1 MPLLAY
7 LTAIVIWS
15 TTPLVIKLGND
26 SVTPITAIT
35 LRMVLAVALG
45 FLILAAMRQS
55 GIFDRRN
62 YKLYF
67 AGSIGIF
74 PNMTMVYYASLYIPS
89 GLLAVLMG
97 LAPFMTGL
105 IAHFV
110 LGDEFFIRRKIVGQ
124 ILALSGLIVVYYGQ
138 LSLDAS
144 SSIGVL
150 LMLCS
155 TAIFATSSVWVKKYT
170 MERSVPALN
179 QTVGAMLFSLPGL
192 FVSWWV
198 LDGNTDIVISNTSLW
213 SILYLAIIGSLLGFV
228 VFFYVLKHMSVGLV
242 TLILLVTPVS
252 ALILGKTIADEVI
265 SLPIIIGSVLILVG
279 LVVYE
284 NIFNLKFSVQE

>member
-45 FLILAAMRQS
+45 FVILALMRKA

-62 YKLYF
+62 FKLYI

-74 PNMTMVYYASLYIPS
+74 PNMVMVYYASLYIPS

-97 LAPFMTGL
+97 LAPFMTGFV
-105 IAHFV
+105 AHFV
-110 LGDEFFIRRKIVGQ
+110 LGDVFFIRRKILGQ
-124 ILALSGLIVVYYGQ
+124 ILALSGLVVVYYGQ
-138 LSLDAS
+138 LSLDADS
-144 SSIGVL
+144 TIGVL

-155 TAIFATSSVWVKKYT
+155 TAIFATSSVFVKKFS
-170 MERSVPALN
+170 MQRSVSSLN

-192 FVSWWV
+192 LLSWWL
-198 LDGNTDIVISNTSLW
+198 LDGNTDIVISDTSLW
-213 SILYLAIIGSLLGFV
+213 SILYLAIVGSLLGFV
-228 VFFYVLKHMSVGLV
+228 VFFYVMKHMSVGLV
-242 TLILLVTPVS
+242 TLILLITPVS
-252 ALILGKTIADEVI
+252 ALILGKTVADEVI
-265 SLPIIIGSVLILVG
+265 SLPIVLGSVLILAG
-279 LVVYE
+279 LIMYE
-284 NIFNLKFSVQE
+284 NIFKLKFSVQE